1 MRPGGKITADVWRG
15 RLARETVDHCDRQGM
30 GSNLS
35 ENHVPLI
42 LHQRNSA
49 GVQAGESG
57 RSTQMPRTYIPCATI
72 NYRMPTGKLH
82 IVPLGGLGEFGMNC
96 MAIRWGDD
104 IIVID
109 GGLMFPEAELLGVD
123 IVVPDIS
130 YLIENR
136 LRVKGIILTHGHEDH
151 IGGLPWILSELNVP
165 VWGTEF
171 TLAYVEDKLEE
182 HGLLDDAD
190 LREIRAGESFQIGPF
205 TISPI
210 QVTHSLV
217 DCVALAVHT
226 PLGVIIHTGDFK
238 VDPTPTDN
246 RLFDLHAFAEYGKT
260 GVLALFQDSTNVERK
275 GYTPSERA
283 VRRKFDEVFAHTKRR
298 LFISC
303 FSSSIHRIKLA
314 VEMAW
319 QHGRKVAFAGR
330 SMNNSAEI
338 AEDLG
343 YIEIPE
349 GLLIHPGE
357 MKNFPPEKVC
367 VLISGTQGEP
377 MSALSRAAVDNHKH
391 AKIEKGDTVMLSSRI
406 IPGNEKAIYRMIDHL
421 FRREAHVIYDDGS
434 SPPVHVSGHAS
445 QEELKLIIN
454 LVKPKYFIPIHG
466 EYRQLKLHAE
476 MAAAMKGSVG
486 NVILIESGDVLE
498 FDELSA
504 RKAGRVNVGRVCIDS
519 GSRTDV
525 VEDLIVK
532 DRRHLSEDGIVL
544 PIIAINKLTGKVETT
559 PEIVTRGF
567 SPGEDGFVGGA
578 RQIVMQTL
586 DSSSAEEKADYGVI
600 KEKIR
605 ADLKRYVSKQTQK
618 RPLIMP
624 VILEI

>member
-1 MRPGGKITADVWRG
+1 MA
-15 RLARETVDHCDRQGM
+15 
-30 GSNLS
+30 S
-35 ENHVPLI
+35 
-42 LHQRNSA
+42 
-49 GVQAGESG
+49 
-57 RSTQMPRTYIPCATI
+57 
-72 NYRMPTGKLH
+72 GKLQV
-82 IVPLGGLGEFGMNC
+82 VPLGGLGEFGMNC
-96 MAIRWGDD
+96 MAVRWGDD
-104 IIVID
+104 NIVID
-109 GGLMFPEAELLGVD
+109 AGLMFPEAELLGVD

-130 YLIENR
+130 YLLENR
-136 LRVKGIILTHGHEDH
+136 QRVRGIILTHGHEDH
-151 IGGLPWILSELNVP
+151 IGALPWMLSELNVP
-165 VWGTEF
+165 VWGSEF
-171 TLAYVEDKLEE
+171 TLAYVEDKLDE
-182 HGLLDDAD
+182 HGLLDDSD
-190 LREIRAGESFQIGPF
+190 LREMRPNERFKVGPF
-205 TISPI
+205 TVHPI

-217 DCVALAVHT
+217 DCVALAIHT

-246 RLFDLHAFAEYGKT
+246 RLFDLHSFAEYGKE

-283 VRRKFDEVFAHTKRR
+283 VRRKFDEVFARTERR

-319 QHGRKVAFAGR
+319 QHGRKVAFIGR
-330 SMNNSAEI
+330 SMTSSAEI

-343 YIEIPE
+343 YIEVPE
-349 GLLIHPGE
+349 GLIIHPGE
-357 MKNFPPEKVC
+357 MKNFAPEKVC

-377 MSALSRAAVDNHKH
+377 MSALSRAAVNNHKH
-391 AKIEKGDTVMLSSRI
+391 AKIEKGDTVVLSSRI
-406 IPGNEKAIYRMIDHL
+406 IPGNEKTIYRMIDHL
-421 FRREAHVIYDDGS
+421 FRREAHVIYDDGT
-434 SPPVHVSGHAS
+434 SPPIHVSGHAS

-454 LVKPKYFIPIHG
+454 LVKPRYFIPVHG

-476 MAAAMKGSVG
+476 LAGSMHSSVG

-498 FDELSA
+498 FDELGA

-525 VEDLIVK
+525 VEDLVIK
-532 DRRHLSEDGIVL
+532 DRRHLSEDGFVL
-544 PIIAINKLTGKVETT
+544 PIIAINKLTGRVETS

-567 SPGEDGFVGGA
+567 ASEEDEVISGA
-578 RQIVMQTL
+578 RQIVTQTL
-586 DSSSAEEKADYGVI
+586 DASSDEEKADYGVI

-605 ADLKRYVSKQTQK
+605 ADLKRYISKQTQK

>member
-1 MRPGGKITADVWRG
+1 
-15 RLARETVDHCDRQGM
+15 
-30 GSNLS
+30 
-35 ENHVPLI
+35 
-42 LHQRNSA
+42 
-49 GVQAGESG
+49 
-57 RSTQMPRTYIPCATI
+57 
-72 NYRMPTGKLH
+72 MPTGKLQ

-96 MAIRWGDD
+96 MALRWGDD

-136 LRVKGIILTHGHEDH
+136 HRVRGIILTHGHEDH
-151 IGGLPWILSELNVP
+151 IGAIPWILSELNIP
-165 VWGTEF
+165 VYATEF

-182 HGLLDDAD
+182 HGLLDNAS
-190 LREIRAGESFQIGPF
+190 LNEIEPGKRFKLGIF
-205 TISPI
+205 TIHPI

-217 DCVALAVHT
+217 NCVALAVHT
-226 PLGVIIHTGDFK
+226 PLGVVIHTGDFK

-246 RLFDLHAFAEYGKT
+246 RLFDLHSFAEYGKE
-260 GVLALFQDSTNVERK
+260 GVLALMQDSTNVERK

-283 VRRKFDEVFAHTKRR
+283 VRRKFDEVFARTERR

-314 VEMAW
+314 VELAY
-319 QHGRKVAFAGR
+319 QHGRKVAFLGR
-330 SMNNSAEI
+330 SMNSSAEI

-357 MKNFPPEKVC
+357 MRNFAPEKVC

-377 MSALSRAAVDNHKH
+377 MSALSRAAVNNHKH

-406 IPGNEKAIYRMIDHL
+406 IPGNEKSIYRMVDHL

-445 QEELKLIIN
+445 QEELRLIIN

-476 MAAAMKGSVG
+476 FAGAMHGSVG
-486 NVILIESGDVLE
+486 SVMLIESGDVLE
-498 FDELSA
+498 IDELGA

-525 VEDLIVK
+525 VEDFVVK

-544 PIIAINKLTGKVETT
+544 PIIAIDKLTGRVETT

-567 SPGEDGFVGGA
+567 SAGEDGFLNEA
-578 RQIVMQTL
+578 RQIVIQTL
-586 DSSSAEEKADYGVI
+586 ESSSSEEKADYGVI

-605 ADLKRYVSKQTQK
+605 NDLKRYISKQTQK

-624 VILEI
+624 VILDI

>member
-1 MRPGGKITADVWRG
+1 M
-15 RLARETVDHCDRQGM
+15 
-30 GSNLS
+30 
-35 ENHVPLI
+35 
-42 LHQRNSA
+42 
-49 GVQAGESG
+49 
-57 RSTQMPRTYIPCATI
+57 
-72 NYRMPTGKLH
+72 GKLQ

-96 MAIRWGDD
+96 MAVRWGDE

-123 IVVPDIS
+123 IVVPDIT
-130 YLIENR
+130 YLVENR
-136 LRVKGIILTHGHEDH
+136 DKVRAIVLTHGHEDH
-151 IGGLPWILSELNVP
+151 IGGLPWILSEINVP
-165 VWGTEF
+165 VYGTEF

-182 HGLLDDAD
+182 HGLLDEAD
-190 LREIRAGESFQIGPF
+190 LREIRPGERFTVGPF
-205 TISPI
+205 TLNPI

-217 DCVALAVHT
+217 DCVSLAIHT

-246 RLFDLHAFAEYGKT
+246 RLFDLHAFAEYGKE
-260 GVLALFQDSTNVERK
+260 GVLALFQDSTNIERP

-283 VRRKFDEVFAHTKRR
+283 VRRKFDEVFAWTERR

-314 VEMAW
+314 MELAYEYN
-319 QHGRKVAFAGR
+319 RKVALVGR
-330 SMNNSAEI
+330 SMADSAEI
-338 AEDLG
+338 ASDLG
-343 YIEIPE
+343 YIDVPD

-357 MKNFPPEKVC
+357 IKNFPPQKVC

-391 AKIEKGDTVMLSSRI
+391 AKIENGDTVVLSSRI

-421 FRREAHVIYDDGS
+421 FRRDAHVIYEDGS
-434 SPPVHVSGHAS
+434 HPPVHVSGHAS

-454 LVKPKYFIPIHG
+454 LVKPRYFIPIHG
-466 EYRQLKLHAE
+466 EFRQLRRHAE
-476 MAAAMKGSVG
+476 LAASMKGSVG
-486 NVILIESGDVLE
+486 HVISLESGDILE
-498 FDELSA
+498 FDEHGA
-504 RKAGRVNVGRVCIDS
+504 RKTGRVPVGRVCIDS

-525 VEDLIVK
+525 VEDLVIR

-544 PIIAINKLTGKVETT
+544 PIIAINKLTGRVETA
-559 PEIVTRGF
+559 PEIVMRGF
-567 SPGEDGFVGGA
+567 AAGEDGFLPEA
-578 RQIVMQTL
+578 RQVVLQTL
-586 DSSSAEEKADYGVI
+586 EGSSDEEKADYGVI

-605 ADLKRYVSKQTQK
+605 QDLKRFIVKRSAR